1 MKEKNCHKNVGG
13 KSSWKKR
20 EVRKVLIGI
29 SEVGKFPI
37 KSGTAER
44 SWKVFNVVLSNQ
56 KLSNFGSKFPTSFFP
71 IQFRTFQLLVFPNEI
86 QRNHTLQCSI

>member
-1 MKEKNCHKNVGG
+1 MKEKNCHKNVVG

-37 KSGTAER
+37 KSAIL
-44 SWKVFNVVLSNQ
+44 LSNQ